1 MTAFPRISTTKVGSN
16 KDAPRVWLEGR
27 YLLDA
32 GFAPSTRVEIEFS
45 ENKAVIRL
53 AENGP
58 RVVSSKQR
66 QQKQIPV
73 LDINSSALAKA
84 FGNINTLQVCIT
96 EGEITLSPSQTESLK
111 RSRCRN
117 GREGSVF
124 AGGGLLT
131 QAAKQAGYVSSFAIE
146 VDPNYAEIFESNH
159 PDALMFNASI
169 EDVPLDALPP
179 VELLTLGIP
188 CEPYSTARQL
198 DRKTGAKRDRSL
210 PPEAHPLADLS
221 LWSCLVIHK
230 LNPATIVIEEAP
242 AYLTSGA
249 GFLMQSFLKRC
260 GYTVEARVIDPRQYG
275 EITGRIRSV
284 IVAHSG
290 SNFRWPEPVTTT
302 RTFGEIRDDESALED
317 KYFTPETKSWL
328 TNHWSNQAA
337 KGNGFTSAQLDDQS
351 TSVPCISKRYM
362 AGQGTGAVVKHRER
376 NQTWRWLTLNEIRK
390 LHSVPESYYLG
401 EDQSVTRAGEVI
413 GQGVIVS
420 FFEKIIAA
428 TRQLGTAIANPI
440 DDVTQVP
447 LNNAYIQQHTEAP
460 DADQLGLAFA

>member
-1 MTAFPRISTTKVGSN
+1 MSSAFPRYSTTTIGQN
-16 KDAPRVWLEGR
+16 KNAPRVWLEGK
-27 YLLDA
+27 YLLNA
-32 GFAPSTRVEIEFS
+32 GFTPAKNIEVEFS
-45 ENKAVIRL
+45 PNQIIVTL
-53 AENGP
+53 NPSGP
-58 RVVSSKQR
+58 RKISSKR
-66 QQKQIPV
+66 DGRIPV
-73 LDINSSALAKA
+73 LDLNSNAIAEA
-84 FGNINTLQVCIT
+84 FGNVEVLQVKISEGCIT
-96 EGEITLSPSQTESLK
+96 LTPTETERL
-111 RSRCRN
+111 RSGRCYN
-117 GREGSVF
+117 GKEGSVF
-124 AGGGLLT
+124 SGGGLLT
-131 QAAKQAGYVSSFAIE
+131 QAAKQAGYESSFAIE
-146 VDPNYAEIFESNH
+146 IDPNYAEIFEFNH
-159 PDALMFNASI
+159 PDTQIFNTSI
-169 EDVPLDALPP
+169 EDVPLDALPE

-221 LWSCLVIHK
+221 IWACLLIRK

-290 SNFRWPEPVTTT
+290 SNFRWPEPVNTV
-302 RTFGEIRDDESALED
+302 RTFSEIRDDESTLED
-317 KYFTPETKSWL
+317 KYFTAETKAWL

-390 LHSVPESYYLG
+390 LHAVPESYYLG
-401 EDQSVTRAGEVI
+401 EDQSVTRAGEI
-413 GQGVIVS
+413 LGQGVIVS
-420 FFEKIIAA
+420 FFQKIIAA
-428 TRQLGTAIANPI
+428 TRQLGTAIANHVDSLESPSLS
-440 DDVTQVP
+440 P
-447 LNNAYIQQHTEAP
+447 HYLAQHTEAP
-460 DADQLGLAFA
+460 ETTDQLGLAFA